1 METAMLESHVK
12 DPWADFRQLS
22 PEQWERR
29 KQRLIQRAH
38 EARAQAIG
46 NLARRLGRAV
56 RNVAERGADLARSFA
71 SRAAVMTSRWASG
84 YAAWR
89 ERRRALRELAALD
102 DRMLKDIGVSRWE
115 IESAVCGRDA
125 TRLRDATIAANRR
138 QRSPAAG
145 AGMSA
150 KPQQS
155 AKDSVKKR
163 AA

>member
-1 METAMLESHVK
+1 MEAAMLEPHAK

-22 PEQWERR
+22 PEQWERHN
-29 KQRLIQRAH
+29 QRLIQLAH
-38 EARAQAIG
+38 EARTQPIG
-46 NLARRLGRAV
+46 YLARRFGRAV
-56 RNVAERGADLARSFA
+56 RSVAERGGDVARSFA
-71 SRAAVMTSRWASG
+71 SRAAVTASRWASG

-102 DRMLKDIGVSRWE
+102 DRVLKDIGISRSE
-115 IESAVCGRDA
+115 IESAVYGRDA
-125 TRLRDATIAANRR
+125 TRLRGATIAANPR
-138 QRSPAAG
+138 QRWPAAG

-155 AKDSVKKR
+155 AKDAIKKR

>member
-1 METAMLESHVK
+1 METTMLQPHAN

-29 KQRLIQRAH
+29 KQRLIQRAR

-46 NLARRLGRAV
+46 DLARRLGRAV
-56 RNVAERGADLARSFA
+56 RNVAERGADLVRSFA
-71 SRAAVMTSRWASG
+71 SRTAVMASRWASG

-102 DRMLKDIGVSRWE
+102 DRMLRDIGVSRSE
-115 IESAVCGRDA
+115 IESAVYGRDP

-138 QRSPAAG
+138 QRWPAAG

-155 AKDSVKKR
+155 VKDAIKKR